1 MCGLVGMF
9 DIEGDRPIDPVLLRT
24 MNDTQAHRG
33 PDGADIY
40 IAPGIGLG
48 NRRLAIIDLAGGH
61 QPLFNEDGSVVVVYN
76 GEIYNFNE
84 LARELKGLGHQFR
97 THCDTEVIVHAWEQ
111 WGADCVHRF
120 RGMFVFA
127 LWDANQRRLFLAR
140 DRLGIKPLYY
150 AQLDNGTLIF
160 ASELKGLI
168 AHPRM
173 PRIIDPAA
181 VEDFFALGY
190 VPDPKTIYRAAAK
203 LPPGHV
209 MVVERNGRSPQ
220 PRRYWDLRFGPHQR
234 LSVEEASAQL
244 VARLR
249 EAVGLRMIADVPL
262 GAFLS
267 GGVDSSAVVAL
278 MATQSRDPVNTCSVA
293 FGQGPYDETR
303 FAVRIAEQY
312 RTRHRLKQADPLD
325 VDLMAQ
331 LAGVYDEPFADSSAL
346 PTLIVC
352 ALARQDV
359 TVALSGD
366 GGDEVFAGYRRY
378 RWHHYEEQVRG
389 RLPAGLRRSLFGQ
402 LGRLYPKMDWAPRVL
417 RAKTTFEGIARESI
431 DAYYRSV
438 SMIDDAVRG
447 RLFSPA
453 LHRDLQGYH
462 TRQLFKTLADQAQT
476 DHHLEQAQYVDFN
489 SYLPGDIL
497 TKVDRA
503 SMAHGLEVRVP
514 ILDHC
519 FVEWAAAVPPHLK
532 LTLRQGKAIFKTA
545 MEPYLPREILYRKK
559 MGFSIPLAQ
568 WLRGPWRAV
577 AHARLTAPA
586 MEMSGM
592 FDMKTIGKLLKQHD
606 DGAYDR
612 SAAIWALMM
621 FSGFL
626 ASVHAASTTPPA
638 SPLAPAGAATS

>member
-1 MCGLVGMF
+1 M
-9 DIEGDRPIDPVLLRT
+9 E
-24 MNDTQAHRG
+24 
-33 PDGADIY
+33 
-40 IAPGIGLG
+40 
-48 NRRLAIIDLAGGH
+48 
-61 QPLFNEDGSVVVVYN
+61 
-76 GEIYNFNE
+76 
-84 LARELKGLGHQFR
+84 
-97 THCDTEVIVHAWEQ
+97 
-111 WGADCVHRF
+111 
-120 RGMFVFA
+120 
-127 LWDANQRRLFLAR
+127 
-140 DRLGIKPLYY
+140 
-150 AQLDNGTLIF
+150 
-160 ASELKGLI
+160 
-168 AHPRM
+168 
-173 PRIIDPAA
+173 
-181 VEDFFALGY
+181 
-190 VPDPKTIYRAAAK
+190 
-203 LPPGHV
+203 
-209 MVVERNGRSPQ
+209 
-220 PRRYWDLRFGPHQR
+220 
-234 LSVEEASAQL
+234 
-244 VARLR
+244 
-249 EAVGLRMIADVPL
+249 
-262 GAFLS
+262 
-267 GGVDSSAVVAL
+267 
-278 MATQSRDPVNTCSVA
+278 
-293 FGQGPYDETR
+293 
-303 FAVRIAEQY
+303 
-312 RTRHRLKQADPLD
+312 
-325 VDLMAQ
+325 Q

-389 RLPAGLRRSLFGQ
+389 RLPAGLRRLLFGQ
-402 LGRLYPKMDWAPRVL
+402 LGRLYPKMDWAPQGL
-417 RAKTTFEGIARESI
+417 RAKATFQGLARDSI
-431 DAYYRSV
+431 DAYYHSV
-438 SMIDDAVRG
+438 SMLDDTLRG
-447 RLFSPA
+447 QLFSPA

-462 TRQLFKTLADQAQT
+462 TRQFFKALAEEAET
-476 DHHLEQAQYVDFN
+476 DHHLEQAQYVDFK

-592 FDMKTIGKLLKQHD
+592 FDMNTIGKLLKQHD
-606 DGAYDR
+606 DGAYNR

-626 ASVHAASTTPPA
+626 TAVHTPPA
-638 SPLAPAGAATS
+638 GPARPLAAAGAESS

>member
-9 DIEGDRPIDPVLLRT
+9 DIAGDRPIDPVLLRT

-40 IAPGIGLG
+40 LAPGIGLG
-48 NRRLAIIDLAGGH
+48 HRRLAIIDLAGGH

-127 LWDANQRRLFLAR
+127 LWDANQKRLFLVR

-150 AQLDNGTLIF
+150 ALLDNGVLIF

-168 AHPRM
+168 AHPQM
-173 PRIIDPAA
+173 PRSIDPAA

-190 VPDPKTIYRAAAK
+190 VPDPKTIYSGAAK

-209 MVVERNGRSPQ
+209 MIVDRNGRSPR
-220 PRRYWDLRFGPHQR
+220 PRRYWDLRFGRHQQ
-234 LSVEEASAQL
+234 LSRKEASEQL

-303 FAVRIAEQY
+303 FAVQVAAQY
-312 RTRHRLKQADPLD
+312 RTRHRLSEADPLD
-325 VDLMAQ
+325 FDLMAR

-352 ALARQDV
+352 ALARRDV

-389 RLPAGLRRSLFGQ
+389 RLPAGLRRGLFGQ
-402 LGRLYPKMDWAPRVL
+402 LGRLYPKMDWGPRVL
-417 RAKTTFEGIARESI
+417 RAKTTFQGIARDSI
-431 DAYYRSV
+431 DAYYQSV
-438 SMIDDAVRG
+438 SMIDDVLRD

-453 LHRDLQGYH
+453 LRRDLQGYR
-462 TRQLFKTLADQAQT
+462 TRQLFQALAEEAGT
-476 DHHLEQAQYVDFN
+476 DHHLEQAQYVDFK
-489 SYLPGDIL
+489 SYLAGDIL

-519 FVEWAAAVPPHLK
+519 FVEWAATLPPHLK
-532 LTLRQGKAIFKTA
+532 LTLRQGKAIFKKA

-559 MGFSIPLAQ
+559 MGFSIPLAE
-568 WLRGPWRAV
+568 WLRGPWREA
-577 AHARLTAPA
+577 ARASLAAPA
-586 MEMSGM
+586 LADSGM
-592 FDMKTIGKLLKQHD
+592 FDGDTIARLLKQHD
-606 DGAYDR
+606 DGVRDH

-626 ASVHAASTTPPA
+626 SSVHAGAPA
-638 SPLAPAGAATS
+638 RPARRLAPATP